1 MGKRKETANDDEVLS
16 TWGCRAPLMHPVAL
30 PNIEESSDMV
40 SPELLYSGPEM
51 GMPIGVFD
59 GVPETIAL

>member
-16 TWGCRAPLMHPVAL
+16 TWDCRAPLMHPVAL